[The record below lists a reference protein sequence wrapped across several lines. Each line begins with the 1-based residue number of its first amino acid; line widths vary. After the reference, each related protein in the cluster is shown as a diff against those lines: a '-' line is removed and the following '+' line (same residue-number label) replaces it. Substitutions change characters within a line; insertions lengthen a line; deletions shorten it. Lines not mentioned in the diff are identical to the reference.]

1 MTKAQ
6 RVAGGE
12 TDRKAL
18 DGIVTETVAW
28 AVQFTK
34 DGGCTGDPIGIAM
47 DAHGEGLADKLGHGF
62 DRDLL
67 DVWEGKCRAA
77 YTEALSAE

>member
-1 MTKAQ
+1 MTTEKRKAE
-6 RVAGGE
+6 RAA
-12 TDRKAL
+12 DRIAL
-18 DGIVTETVAW
+18 DGIVQETVEW
-28 AVQFTK
+28 ALQLRK

-67 DVWEGKCRAA
+67 DEWETKCRAA
-77 YTEALSAE
+77 YRRP